1 MLKLVIL
8 SLFFTSSI
16 ASQRGCQGVPSMS
29 NWTCEDYKYFLSQKN
44 LDTTLNCIDYNV
56 KALPKT
62 PTEFQVGR
70 SFERLLEID
79 EKAMT
84 ITFEEAFAYSY
95 QDDRLKFD
103 CTGQDHQH
111 TYTNIVPF
119 WWPQAIT
126 VTNMVKFEFM
136 SADVN
141 KFPYSI
147 LESTGKFLMLSKGVM
162 TIHCDFAFDW
172 FPFDLHTCHASEEL
186 RDANVALV
194 QFDWSE
200 LKNHW
205 FFHHKKA
212 SEVFH
217 ALWDIELSKT
227 YFNTTIDGEVVQS
240 VRLTFDL
247 RRKINE
253 HILHTFVPSFMLC
266 VASSISIFIPYS
278 LFAPRMSLSGTSCL
292 SMITLFNGAK

>member
-1 MLKLVIL
+1 MVKLVIL

-119 WWPQAIT
+119 WWP
-126 VTNMVKFEFM
+126 
-136 SADVN
+136 
-141 KFPYSI
+141 
-147 LESTGKFLMLSKGVM
+147 
-162 TIHCDFAFDW
+162 
-172 FPFDLHTCHASEEL
+172 
-186 RDANVALV
+186 
-194 QFDWSE
+194 
-200 LKNHW
+200 
-205 FFHHKKA
+205 
-212 SEVFH
+212 
-217 ALWDIELSKT
+217 
-227 YFNTTIDGEVVQS
+227 
-240 VRLTFDL
+240 
-247 RRKINE
+247 
-253 HILHTFVPSFMLC
+253 
-266 VASSISIFIPYS
+266 
-278 LFAPRMSLSGTSCL
+278 
-292 SMITLFNGAK
+292 